1 MNSTITLIIGG
12 VDISEFTEREN
23 YSINKVWKT
32 ADSFTNYDGSPV
44 TMRSGWNYR
53 LHASLDNIP
62 DKLMTSLVA
71 ALDNDKISITFTDP
85 HSPAENMC
93 TTDIFERGE
102 STGGEVF
109 CELDDGLRWNIDISL
124 DSEFHSISDGN
135 SGGDGDGL

>member
-1 MNSTITLIIGG
+1 MNNTITLIIGG

-23 YSINKVWKT
+23 YSINKVWKA
-32 ADSFTNYDGSPV
+32 ADSFTNYDGSQIIK
-44 TMRSGWNYR
+44 RSGWNYTLRAR
-53 LHASLDNIP
+53 LENIP
-62 DKLMTSLVA
+62 DKLMSELTA

-85 HSPAENMC
+85 HSTGENMC

-124 DSEFHSISDGN
+124 DSEFHSLSRNGG
-135 SGGDGDGL
+135 SGDGDGL